1 MYLRS
6 KQIRPL
12 LPILLLM
19 VLAGCGADKQV
30 VSTDAKQGQAM
41 AAIEGQVFY
50 RERMMLPPE
59 ADIEVQ
65 LQDISRADA
74 MATILSS
81 VIIKADGGPPYPFT
95 ISYDTARIDPR
106 MRYALRATISV
117 GDRLL
122 FTTMEYIDPFS
133 GNPLEVLVQR
143 VAEPVRHSG
152 PALEDTVWELQT
164 LGGGV
169 VTGGAQ
175 DKQPDLQLVPQE
187 MRVAGFSGCNRYSG
201 SYSREGA
208 SQHGSPLSLGPLAG
222 TMMAC
227 AEGGDLE
234 QAYLQALARV
244 DAFRIEDG
252 TLSLLAGSDVLVTY
266 KVR

>member
-1 MYLRS
+1 MYMHGNETR
-6 KQIRPL
+6 
-12 LPILLLM
+12 LLLSMLLFM
-19 VLAGCGADKQV
+19 VLAGCGADTDSV
-30 VSTDAKQGQAM
+30 TTDAKQGQAM
-41 AAIEGQVFY
+41 AALEGEVFY

-81 VIIKADGGPPYPFT
+81 VHIKAQGGPPYPFT
-95 ISYDTARIDPR
+95 ISYDTGRIDPR

-133 GNPLEVLVQR
+133 GSPLEVLVQR

-152 PALEDTVWELQT
+152 PVLEDTVWELKT
-164 LGGGV
+164 LGDEV
-169 VTGGAQ
+169 ATGGAQ
-175 DKQPDLQLVPQE
+175 GKQPDLQLVPQE
-187 MRVAGFSGCNRYSG
+187 MRAAGFSGCNRYTG
-201 SYSREGA
+201 SYSREGTSPHA
-208 SQHGSPLSLGPLAG
+208 SPLSFGPLAG

-227 AEGGDLE
+227 AEGGELE

-252 TLSLLAGSDVLVTY
+252 SLSLLAGPDVLMTFG
-266 KVR
+266 VR

>member
-6 KQIRPL
+6 NQVRLL
-12 LPILLLM
+12 LPTLLFML
-19 VLAGCGADKQV
+19 LAACGADKQV
-30 VSTDAKQGQAM
+30 VSTDSKQGQAM
-41 AAIEGQVFY
+41 AAIEGEVFY

-106 MRYALRATISV
+106 MRYALRATIAV

-152 PALEDTVWELQT
+152 PALEDTVWELHT
-164 LGGGV
+164 LAGDV

-175 DKQPDLQLVPQE
+175 DKQPDMQLVPQE
-187 MRVAGFSGCNRYSG
+187 MRVAGFSGCNRYTG

-208 SQHGSPLSLGPLAG
+208 SQHGSPLSFGPLAG

-234 QAYLQALARV
+234 QGYLQALARV